1 METVVTKLPESQV
14 EIKATF
20 DKEEWKA
27 AQKRA
32 LRRIAG
38 QVNIPGFR
46 KGKAP
51 LNMVKSRVGSGYIM
65 QEALDMIL
73 QDSYQSVFMD
83 NNVQPLTQPT
93 VDAETMNADE
103 LVLVFKTT
111 VLPEVTLGDYKGL
124 DVKKEAVEV
133 TDEEID
139 ARIKNIQ
146 DQNATYVIREEDDAA
161 QDGDV
166 VVIDYK
172 GSIDGEEFDGG
183 SAENHELTLG
193 SGQFIPGFEDQLVG
207 VKANEEKDVTVTFP
221 EDYMAADLAGKEAV
235 FNVKVHEVKY
245 KELPEVDDDLALDA
259 DIDGVE
265 TLEDLKA
272 HLKNQIFD
280 QKDREADNKF
290 ENELYAKLIENTP
303 IEVPQVMV
311 DEQVQ
316 NMVSDFRRN
325 LEAQGLS
332 LEQYQQITGKTMDD
346 IKADLMGQAEDT
358 VKLQLILGEII
369 KAENIEVTEEDLDA
383 EIADIADAYGME
395 VKEVKDILAG
405 QMAGLRDQVATRK
418 ATELVKNSV
427 Q

>member
-221 EDYMAADLAGKEAV
+221 EDYMAAD
-235 FNVKVHEVKY
+235 
-245 KELPEVDDDLALDA
+245 
-259 DIDGVE
+259 
-265 TLEDLKA
+265 
-272 HLKNQIFD
+272 
-280 QKDREADNKF
+280 
-290 ENELYAKLIENTP
+290 
-303 IEVPQVMV
+303 
-311 DEQVQ
+311 
-316 NMVSDFRRN
+316 
-325 LEAQGLS
+325 
-332 LEQYQQITGKTMDD
+332 
-346 IKADLMGQAEDT
+346 
-358 VKLQLILGEII
+358 
-369 KAENIEVTEEDLDA
+369 
-383 EIADIADAYGME
+383 
-395 VKEVKDILAG
+395 
-405 QMAGLRDQVATRK
+405 
-418 ATELVKNSV
+418 
-427 Q
+427 